1 MEQMGYN
8 LRATPEVS
16 MSDEAKSPVVLDMT
30 KPELEPEEQFRLL
43 IICAP
48 DGKVSHSI
56 SNNMKA
62 LSSHGIG
69 RMFLSLASE
78 YLMGMDGAIPSMADR
93 AKRELAEEL
102 VKTHPAVVWYPD
114 VGDDLMLCEICRG
127 AYDEWLCREHEGAR
141 AVPVPK
147 ALENRVACLYHL
159 DADRVPPEALAEW
172 LAKQKGGSDGTDGTD
187 GDAGQAGA
195 KA

>member
-102 VKTHPAVVWYPD
+102 VKTHPAVAFYPD
-114 VGDDLMLCEICRG
+114 AGDDVLVCAICDE
-127 AYDEWLCREHEGAR
+127 AYGGWLTAHGNTR
-141 AVPVPK
+141 APVPK
-147 ALENRVACLYHL
+147 PLENRVACLYHL